1 MDEQSDM
8 ADSPC
13 FDSVDETIGDPYCFE
28 SDHVA
33 LKGNPDYHHL
43 LRTICVLEAQRS
55 KALKDLELLHE
66 AQEKVRTGMVTR
78 IYIYIKYSSISLSL
92 SVKKFKQNYTCCYY
106 IVQQYYGNTFLF
118 NHMT

>member
-1 MDEQSDM
+1 MCSGRMDDQSDM

-33 LKGNPDYHHL
+33 LKGNPDYHRL

-55 KALKDLELLHE
+55 KALNDLELLHE
-66 AQEKVRTGMVTR
+66 AQEKVQTGIVTH
-78 IYIYIKYSSISLSL
+78 IYIYISI
-92 SVKKFKQNYTCCYY
+92 Y
-106 IVQQYYGNTFLF
+106 FL
-118 NHMT
+118 

>member
-1 MDEQSDM
+1 MCSGRMDDQSDM

-33 LKGNPDYHHL
+33 LKGNPDYHRL

-66 AQEKVRTGMVTR
+66 AQEKVRTGMVTH
-78 IYIYIKYSSISLSL
+78 IYIFIFYNIVQYHYQSRNSNKIIQY
-92 SVKKFKQNYTCCYY
+92 YYY
-106 IVQQYYGNTFLF
+106 IVQ
-118 NHMT
+118 